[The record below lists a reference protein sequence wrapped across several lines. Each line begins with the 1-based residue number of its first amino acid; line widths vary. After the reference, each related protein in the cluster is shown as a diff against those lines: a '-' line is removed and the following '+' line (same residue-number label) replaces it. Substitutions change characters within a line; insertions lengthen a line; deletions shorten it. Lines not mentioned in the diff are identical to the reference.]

1 MAEILYYNKEKNTD
15 YDKFKEI
22 CDANDVEIIEVGKD
36 DVDHYVGYLLGMEG
50 FSSEKKEVEETES
63 ANIDFDF
70 ILFSNFSNE
79 KMFRLIDELRNNKA
93 SVQHKAGVTEN
104 NVKWSL
110 RELLI
115 ENDREARTMGLIHK
129 INSQLEKAGEL
140 KEKYGHDQKTADL
153 IEEIKAF
160 FQDKSIFSI
169 EKAKDYYL
177 KLMDENLRFEKESK

>member
-1 MAEILYYNKEKNTD
+1 MAEILFYNSNLSKN

-22 CDANDVEIIEVGKD
+22 CDNNDVKIINVGAG
-36 DVDHYVGYLLGMEG
+36 DVDHYVGYLLGFDG
-50 FSSEKKEVEETES
+50 FDSEKKESIENEDT
-63 ANIDFDF
+63 NIDFDF

-79 KMFRLIDELRNNKA
+79 KMFKVIDELRNQGA
-93 SVQHKAGVTEN
+93 SVQHKAGLTEN
-104 NVKWSL
+104 NVKWTL

-129 INSQLEKAGEL
+129 INNQLEKSADL
-140 KEKYGHDQKTADL
+140 KEKYGHDQKTSDL

-177 KLMDENLRFEKESK
+177 KLMDENLRVEKENE